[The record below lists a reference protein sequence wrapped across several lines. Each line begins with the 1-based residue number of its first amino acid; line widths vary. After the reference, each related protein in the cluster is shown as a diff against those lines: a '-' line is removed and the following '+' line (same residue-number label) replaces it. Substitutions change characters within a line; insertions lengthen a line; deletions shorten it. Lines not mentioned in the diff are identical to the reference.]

1 MCKNCKV
8 FYNEVKYNTEYGI
21 RLYSE
26 VNETD
31 SMDGCI
37 ADGNTLKD
45 NGSTNNTTSCI
56 ELYIFNASEKIKNC
70 SLINNNII
78 RTIKFGAVDNICI
91 GVQGENI
98 LCENNTIESELYL
111 DFSAMALYKAK
122 NCKVSKN
129 KVKNFNIGCQTNATS
144 NECEIK
150 DNTFYVKRAIG
161 TMQGHNHKIEG
172 NKFYHITYEA
182 TNAIETASSNN

>member
-78 RTIKFGAVDNICI
+78 RTIKFGAVDNI
-91 GVQGENI
+91 
-98 LCENNTIESELYL
+98 
-111 DFSAMALYKAK
+111 FSP
-122 NCKVSKN
+122 
-129 KVKNFNIGCQTNATS
+129 
-144 NECEIK
+144 
-150 DNTFYVKRAIG
+150 
-161 TMQGHNHKIEG
+161 
-172 NKFYHITYEA
+172 
-182 TNAIETASSNN
+182 